1 MLTDNG
7 ELLFEADE
15 MDFIAIR
22 LEPARPP
29 TRLPTLLTGGSVG
42 ERNGGKVGASLVK
55 AGREPCEL

>member
-22 LEPARPP
+22 LEPARPAM
-29 TRLPTLLTGGSVG
+29 RVPTLLTGGSVG
-42 ERNGGKVGASLVK
+42 KRNGGGEEILNRVTHTQSIA
-55 AGREPCEL
+55 